1 MIKKNEGITNSETG
15 TAGRNGCREDGCS
28 RACGR
33 DAGLYHLTGAG
44 NPLTI
49 FL

>member
-28 RACGR
+28 RA
-33 DAGLYHLTGAG
+33 AEMLVFIT
-44 NPLTI
+44 
-49 FL
+49 